1 MLSEFYQYFTLEQVW
16 HSVTPETRCNR
27 FKNEVRFFSE
37 SFINLEAPSLKIGE
51 ENGMFKFD
59 VK

>member
-1 MLSEFYQYFTLEQVW
+1 MRQSRTVSIGL
-16 HSVTPETRCNR
+16 NR
-27 FKNEVRFFSE
+27 FKNEVQFFSE
-37 SFINLEAPSLKIGE
+37 SFINLEAPSLKTGE